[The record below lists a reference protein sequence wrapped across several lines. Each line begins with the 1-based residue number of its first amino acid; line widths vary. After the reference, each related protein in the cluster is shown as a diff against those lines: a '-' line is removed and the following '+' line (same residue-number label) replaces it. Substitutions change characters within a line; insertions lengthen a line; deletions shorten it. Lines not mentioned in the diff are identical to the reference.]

1 MLLKGLI
8 VFFIF
13 LLIVAICALVYL
25 LLKNKDHQ
33 VLARGLEPESEEE
46 EITIEKLEELAGDK
60 TLSKN
65 ELFEL
70 IQIFGEK
77 FIIPAKKNQ
86 VAPKEASNYINFIIL
101 ICSHQNADAKLIS
114 FLDKEAKKK
123 NPSYV
128 AEIEDSERIGIENR
142 KNRR

>member
-8 VFFIF
+8 VFFVF

-25 LLKNKDHQ
+25 LLKNKDRQ

-46 EITIEKLEELAGDK
+46 ITIEKLEELASDK

-86 VAPKEASNYINFIIL
+86 IAPKEASNYINFIIL

>member
-8 VFFIF
+8 VFFVF
-13 LLIVAICALVYL
+13 LLIVAICALIYL

-33 VLARGLEPESEEE
+33 VLARGLEAESEE
-46 EITIEKLEELAGDK
+46 EITIEKLEELASDK

-77 FIIPAKKNQ
+77 FICEISLL
-86 VAPKEASNYINFIIL
+86 VIL
-101 ICSHQNADAKLIS
+101 HSKVGVKSSL
-114 FLDKEAKKK
+114 F
-123 NPSYV
+123 
-128 AEIEDSERIGIENR
+128 
-142 KNRR
+142 

>member
-8 VFFIF
+8 VFFVF

>member
-8 VFFIF
+8 VFFVF

-46 EITIEKLEELAGDK
+46 ITIEKLEELASDK

-65 ELFEL
+65 
-70 IQIFGEK
+70 
-77 FIIPAKKNQ
+77 
-86 VAPKEASNYINFIIL
+86 Y
-101 ICSHQNADAKLIS
+101 
-114 FLDKEAKKK
+114 
-123 NPSYV
+123 
-128 AEIEDSERIGIENR
+128 
-142 KNRR
+142 RRAFKMRVSCI

>member
-8 VFFIF
+8 VFFVF
-13 LLIVAICALVYL
+13 LLIVAICALIYL

-33 VLARGLEPESEEE
+33 VLTRGLEAEGEE
-46 EITIEKLEELAGDK
+46 EITIEKLEELASDK

-77 FIIPAKKNQ
+77 FIIPAKK
-86 VAPKEASNYINFIIL
+86 K
-101 ICSHQNADAKLIS
+101 
-114 FLDKEAKKK
+114 AKKK

-142 KNRR
+142 KNRRF

>member
-8 VFFIF
+8 VFFVF
-13 LLIVAICALVYL
+13 LLIVAICALIYL

-33 VLARGLEPESEEE
+33 VLTRGLEAESEE
-46 EITIEKLEELAGDK
+46 EITIEKLEELASDK
-60 TLSKN
+60 TISKN

>member
-8 VFFIF
+8 VFFVF

-33 VLARGLEPESEEE
+33 ALARGLEPESEE

-70 IQIFGEK
+70 I
-77 FIIPAKKNQ
+77 
-86 VAPKEASNYINFIIL
+86 
-101 ICSHQNADAKLIS
+101 IS

>member
-8 VFFIF
+8 VFFVF
-13 LLIVAICALVYL
+13 LLIVAICALIYL

-33 VLARGLEPESEEE
+33 VLARGLDPEGEE

-77 FIIPAKKNQ
+77 FICEISLL
-86 VAPKEASNYINFIIL
+86 VIL
-101 ICSHQNADAKLIS
+101 HSKVGVKSSL
-114 FLDKEAKKK
+114 F
-123 NPSYV
+123 
-128 AEIEDSERIGIENR
+128 
-142 KNRR
+142 

>member
-1 MLLKGLI
+1 MFVKGLI
-8 VFFIF
+8 VFFSA
-13 LLIVAICALVYL
+13 LLIAAVCALIYL
-25 LLKNKDHQ
+25 LMKDSTKEPKSANKI
-33 VLARGLEPESEEE
+33 APIKE
-46 EITIEKLEELAGDK
+46 EILTIEKLEELASDK

-77 FIIPAKKNQ
+77 FIMPAKKNQ

-101 ICSHQNADAKLIS
+101 ICSHENADAKLIS